1 MPGRFA
7 RWTGVAWSC
16 ALLTLSPGSTG
27 QPQKQGQ
34 AQKQPK
40 QKVLFQPELFV
51 GGSYTDNALL
61 VGEQENETAIY
72 RMGAIFPLTRIYP
85 GGRFTLSYAPI
96 YERFEDFDELNNL
109 NHRANLGWSAK
120 PSKRSTFGLRARY
133 ARIQDDRAANLR
145 RPVPFLRK
153 PLSRELAAAD
163 LSFGRRFAQRWNW
176 SGGVGFSNW
185 SLDPIEEEPTPEI
198 EEEPTP
204 EIDED
209 LTRDFEDRQEAR
221 ARIGLSWG
229 QTPGFK
235 VGGQYA
241 VRRFDLDV
249 SGEETAHLVSLTVD
263 GTAKDRFKL
272 SFGVGGFLTEGDSDE
287 PDIADGTDASDDSDD
302 SDRGAQGWLTLSRTF
317 SENTLIL
324 TLSHRPSVG
333 GTRLG
338 TSELST
344 ADLGIHGSTGE
355 VWYWGL
361 FGRYGRRDP
370 RLTQGTEIEI
380 FGGDGYV
387 ERRFQKVV
395 GLRLGAGYAKQSADI
410 PEQEGDVFRG
420 NLTLLIYPL
429 ARTRLG
435 GDTPDTPGNG
445 AAPTAPTPD

>member
-1 MPGRFA
+1 MPGRCA
-7 RWTGVAWSC
+7 RWAGVAWSC
-16 ALLTLSPGSTG
+16 ALLTLLPGSTA
-27 QPQKQGQ
+27 QAQKQGQ

-40 QKVLFQPELFV
+40 QKVLFKPELFV
-51 GGSYTDNALL
+51 GGSHTDNALR
-61 VGEQENETAIY
+61 VGEPERESTIY
-72 RMGAIFPLTRIYP
+72 QAGAIFPFTRIYP
-85 GGRFTLSYAPI
+85 GGRFNLSYAPL
-96 YERFEDFDELNNL
+96 YEQFQDVDELDNL
-109 NHRANLGWSAK
+109 NHRANLGWAAK

-133 ARIQDDRAANLR
+133 ARIQDDRTANLR
-145 RPVPFLRK
+145 RPVPFLRV
-153 PLSRELAAAD
+153 PLTRELAAAD
-163 LSFGRRFAQRWNW
+163 LSFGRRFAQSWNW

-185 SLDPIEEEPTPEI
+185 SFDPIEED
-198 EEEPTP
+198 PTP

-209 LTRDFEDRQEAR
+209 LTTDVEDRQETR

-263 GTAKDRFKL
+263 GAAKDRFKL

-287 PDIADGTDASDDSDD
+287 PDVADGTDASDD

-361 FGRYGRRDP
+361 RGRYGRREP

-380 FGGDGYV
+380 FGGDGYI

-395 GLRLGAGYAKQSADI
+395 GLRLGAGYAQQTANI
-410 PEQEGDVFRG
+410 PEQEGEVFRG
-420 NLTLLIYPL
+420 NLTLVLYPL

-435 GDTPDTPGNG
+435 GDTPDTPGNR
-445 AAPTAPTPD
+445 AAPAAATPD